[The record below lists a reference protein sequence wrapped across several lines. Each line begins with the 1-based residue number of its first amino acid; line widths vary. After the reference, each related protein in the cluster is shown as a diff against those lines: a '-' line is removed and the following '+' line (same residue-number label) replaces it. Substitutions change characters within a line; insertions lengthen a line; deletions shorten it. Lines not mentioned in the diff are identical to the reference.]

1 MKKTGL
7 SDYIGRYWVG
17 AEAIYA
23 VIIAMTFTSVLRTY
37 IATSDASH
45 FPLVYSALFCCI
57 AWGIADGSFYVW
69 ERKYTL
75 QMENDIIDMCRSKRK
90 KNAAISLID
99 NQLGNT
105 ILSNIDVDKRQ
116 QLYGE
121 LVSHLATAGKKE
133 SVSARDVF
141 NIIMGTTFVSTATGL
156 IIVLPFFLTGDMYSA
171 LAISNW
177 LGIFLLFAIG
187 YYRTYEENLRQRVR
201 SGFITAI
208 IGMMIA
214 AITVMLG
221 G

>member
-1 MKKTGL
+1 MGL

-23 VIIAMTFTSVLRTY
+23 VILAMTFTSVLRTY

-69 ERKYTL
+69 ERKYNL
-75 QMENDIIDMCRSKRK
+75 RMENDIIDMCRSKREK
-90 KNAAISLID
+90 DAAISLIGE
-99 NQLGNT
+99 QLGNT
-105 ILSNIDVDKRQ
+105 ILSNIAADKRQ
-116 QLYGE
+116 KLYSGLVLHLAAAGRKE
-121 LVSHLATAGKKE
+121 AVSAGDILNIILGTTLVSTVAGLT
-133 SVSARDVF
+133 
-141 NIIMGTTFVSTATGL
+141 II
-156 IIVLPFFLTGDMYSA
+156 LPFFLIEDMYFA
-171 LAISNW
+171 LTISNW
-177 LGIFLLFAIG
+177 LGISLLFVIG
-187 YYRTYEENLRQRVR
+187 YYRTYEKDFFERLR
-201 SGFITAI
+201 SGFITAV